1 MPNGIYLVNDRFR
14 YEGMVSKA
22 NVAGLISSRVVQLL
36 RKEREQQGM
45 SMNVLAQRSGL
56 AQSTISRI
64 EHELRIPNLETL
76 LRMSMALE
84 VDLGRVIQQA
94 KAETGPAKRG

>member
-1 MPNGIYLVNDRFR
+1 MPIGIYLVNDRFR
-14 YEGMVSKA
+14 YEGTVSKA

-76 LRMSMALE
+76 LRMSMVLE

-94 KAETGPAKRG
+94 KAGTGPAKRG